1 MEGEKTKGGKK
12 ENELQTFR
20 AFLFPVFEIPNP
32 ARQGGTVI
40 NLLHISCT
48 TSQVKWFLCVS
59 WSADGP
65 LDRCDQQNLLKPRK

>member
-32 ARQGGTVI
+32 ARQGGTV
-40 NLLHISCT
+40 NKFT
-48 TSQVKWFLCVS
+48 YTSQVNLFLCGQLTV
-59 WSADGP
+59 P
-65 LDRCDQQNLLKPRK
+65 LIGVTNKIC